1 MTDRSTPPPLRP
13 FDIRDIA
20 EPEKT
25 VLADGVPLYVFNSDA
40 ADVVRIDLVFRG
52 GRWDQTFPLQSVF
65 TLRMLKEGTLH
76 MDSSTV
82 AERLDFYGAWLEHYV
97 THSRSVLT
105 LYSLNS
111 YLPQTLDVLE
121 QMVKEPAFDGDR
133 LQTVLGMNIQRF
145 AVNERRTDCKAQ
157 RKLMNAL
164 FGDRHPEGH
173 SLTIE
178 DYRAVNVDMLKQF
191 YAEYYRSANLTVCLS
206 GHVTDDCL
214 RRVSAIF
221 GTPFGVQT
229 AGSKMHTWQPQTV
242 TEKSFFVEKE
252 DAQQSSVAMGLLTV
266 GAGHPDFPKLRIAV
280 TLLGGFFGSRF
291 MSNIREKK
299 GYTYGIGSSLI
310 TCPTNNILFIAAD
323 CSNEHAE
330 PLIAEVYKEIDRLQ
344 QEPVGQAELETVCNY
359 MIGDSIRNV
368 ETALSLVDVWIMN
381 HEQIEQPDLFRRS
394 VEAIGTVTPDDI
406 MRLARTYFS
415 KEMLKEVV
423 CGRKM

>member
-1 MTDRSTPPPLRP
+1 MTDRSTPPPLSP
-13 FDIRDIA
+13 FDIKDIA
-20 EPEKT
+20 EPEKI
-25 VLADGVPLYVFNSDA
+25 VLDNGVPLYVFNSDA
-40 ADVVRIDLVFRG
+40 ADVVRMDFVFRG
-52 GRWDQTFPLQSVF
+52 GRWDQTFPLQAVF

-121 QMVKEPAFDGDR
+121 QMVKEPTFDGDR
-133 LQTVLGMNIQRF
+133 LQTVIEMNIQRF
-145 AVNERRTDCKAQ
+145 VVNERRTDCKAQ
-157 RKLMNAL
+157 HRLMNVL

-173 SLTIE
+173 SLTVE
-178 DYRAVNVDMLKQF
+178 DYKAVNVEMLRRF
-191 YAEYYRSANLTVCLS
+191 YEEYYRSANLTVCLS

-214 RRVSAIF
+214 RRVSTIF
-221 GTPFGVQT
+221 GTPFGIQT
-229 AGSKMHTWQPQTV
+229 GRSGTHTCLPQTG
-242 TEKSFFVEKE
+242 TEKSFFVERE
-252 DAQQSSVAMGLLTV
+252 DAQQSSVAMGLLTI

-291 MSNIREKK
+291 MSNIREEK

-323 CSNEHAE
+323 CSNEHVE

-344 QEPVGQAELETVCNY
+344 QEPVEQAELETVCNY
-359 MIGDSIRNV
+359 MIGDSIRSV
-368 ETALSLVDVWIMN
+368 ETALSLADVWIMN
-381 HEQIEQPDLFRRS
+381 NEQIEQPDLFRRS
-394 VEAIGTVTPDDI
+394 VEAIGTITPDDI